1 MSYKYTRN
9 EAKDYAWEH
18 LKGVWAAT
26 LTPFNEDDLT
36 LNEKGYRENF
46 SHWIDNLG
54 IAGFFVGGKQGE
66 FFSMS
71 MDERKKAAE
80 IAVEE
85 SAGKAGVMI
94 SCSDENLDR
103 VIELAKHAQS
113 IGADY
118 IVVHTPVFYFG
129 AGTEETIYQYYKY
142 ISEQVDIGVTLW
154 NQPPDCGYTL
164 SPELCMRLAEL
175 PNIVAIKYSVPR
187 ELYVRLSQMAG
198 RKLIVSS
205 SPEDAWLQNIT
216 ELNWQVYLCSTPPF
230 VLQTKHDQRINEYTK
245 LAFSGD
251 FEKAKTISDSLEP
264 ARTAF
269 KTSRPAGKPQ
279 AHQKYWQELLG
290 QVGGPVRRPLL
301 QLTDDEKANIR
312 KAFVESGLK
321 QESALKL

>member
-1 MSYKYTRN
+1 MGSRYSKN

-26 LTPFNEDDLT
+26 LTPFHEDDLS
-36 LNEKGYRENF
+36 LNEEGYRRNF
-46 SHWIDNLG
+46 RHWIDDLG
-54 IAGFFVGGKQGE
+54 IAGFFVGGKQSE
-66 FFSMS
+66 FFSMT
-71 MDERKKAAE
+71 MEERKRAAE

-103 VIELAKHAQS
+103 VIELAKHAQD

-142 ISEQVDIGVTLW
+142 ISEQVDIGVALW

-198 RKLIVSS
+198 RKLIVSTAS
-205 SPEDAWLQNIT
+205 EDWWLQNII
-216 ELNWQVYLCSTPPF
+216 ELNWQVYLCSTPPI
-230 VLQTKHDQRINEYTK
+230 VLQTKQDQRINEYTR
-245 LAFSGD
+245 LAFSGA
-251 FEKAKTISDSLEP
+251 FEQARTVKESLET

-269 KTSRPAGKPQ
+269 KNSRPEGKPQ
-279 AHQKYWQELLG
+279 AHQKYWLELLG
-290 QVGGPVRRPLL
+290 QAGGPVRRPLL
-301 QLTDDEKANIR
+301 QLTEAEKAGIR
-312 KAFVESGLK
+312 EAFWQSGLK
-321 QESALKL
+321 MS

>member
-1 MSYKYTRN
+1 MSSKYNKN
-9 EAKDYAWEH
+9 EAKEYAWEH

-26 LTPFNEDDLT
+26 LTPFHEDDLS
-36 LNEKGYRENF
+36 LNEEGYRRNF
-46 SHWIDNLG
+46 RHWIDDLG
-54 IAGFFVGGKQGE
+54 IAGFFVGGKQSE
-66 FFSMS
+66 FFSMT
-71 MDERKKAAE
+71 MEERKRAAE

-85 SAGKAGVMI
+85 CDGKAGVMI

-103 VIELAKHAQS
+103 VVELARHAQE

-129 AGTEETIYQYYKY
+129 AGTEETIYEYYKY
-142 ISEQVDIGVTLW
+142 ISEQVDIGVALW

-187 ELYVRLSQMAG
+187 ELYVRLSRMAG
-198 RKLIVSS
+198 RKLIVSTAS
-205 SPEDAWLQNIT
+205 EDLWLQNIE
-216 ELNWQVYLCSTPPF
+216 ELNWQVYLCSTPPI
-230 VLQTKHDQRINEYTK
+230 VLQTKLDQRINDYTK

-251 FEKAKTISDSLEP
+251 FEQAKIVKESLEK

-269 KTSRPAGKPQ
+269 KNCRPEGKPQ

-301 QLTDDEKANIR
+301 QLTDAEKENIR
-312 KAFVESGLK
+312 NAFLQSGIK
-321 QESALKL
+321 TT